1 MGYRFWVLYGFWFRV
16 YGLLVDNGYCSGGRR
31 GSRSGSMRWMGGSVV
46 AGVWSNSFWVC
57 CYVCTRCGSGFATMV
72 LLVMGL
78 GFAHRGFTTM
88 GLVFARGG
96 SFFLLF
102 FFRWWV
108 LLTIL
113 IFHKSHSGG
122 VGFDVA

>member
-16 YGLLVDNGYCSGGRR
+16 YGLLVDNRYCSGGRR
-31 GSRSGSMRWMGGSVV
+31 GSGSGSMRWMGGSVV

-88 GLVFARGG
+88 GLVFARDG

-102 FFRWWV
+102 FSLVCFAHN
-108 LLTIL
+108 LDLPQIP
-113 IFHKSHSGG
+113 
-122 VGFDVA
+122 